1 MADQSTYNTL
11 NPVRRFYNYLMLER
25 KEIMYIY
32 FYAALSGLLYLSLP
46 LGIQAIVSF
55 LFGGLVSTSL
65 IILILLVVAGVALNG
80 YLQILQM
87 KVTERI
93 QRKLFTR
100 FALAFSER
108 FPRLKLE
115 AVDDYYLP
123 ELVNRFF
130 DTSSLQKGIS
140 KILLD
145 LPAASIQI
153 LFGLILLSL
162 YSPLFIAFGL
172 LLVFLLYL
180 IFRFTAPAGIS
191 SSILESDYKYQV
203 GHWLEEIAR
212 NVKTFKLSGN
222 TDIAINKTDELVSG
236 YLDARANHFKILVTQ
251 YWSFVAFKTIITAA
265 LLIAGAVLFVQQKIN
280 IGQFVAS
287 EIIILTILTS
297 VEKIITGLEGVYD
310 ILTSL
315 EKIGKVLDK
324 PVEKDITGAVIAAE
338 VPFHVAMKDVDFAY
352 PDSKTNVLEGLN
364 VAILPGE
371 KVAVCGTKD
380 SGKSSLIK
388 LFTGMYENYTGS
400 ILINE
405 MPISSYDLKSL
416 RDKIGVYFSRTEIF
430 EGTLFENLTL
440 LRAGITEEQ
449 ILPIAKAVGL
459 LEYIQAHKLGLHQM
473 LDTYG
478 RKLPESVK
486 AKILLCRALLKQPKL
501 LLIDDF
507 RHHLEINERLAI
519 AAYLTHK
526 SRPYS
531 LIIRTSDEALMEQ
544 CDKVLVMHEGKIA
557 AFGPFNKIRETAV
570 YKAYNSHKNKN

>member
-1 MADQSTYNTL
+1 MAEQSSNSTT
-11 NPVRRFYNYLMLER
+11 NPVRRFYSYLMLER
-25 KEIMYIY
+25 SEILYIY
-32 FYAALSGLLYLSLP
+32 FYAAVSGLLYLSLP

-145 LPAASIQI
+145 LPSASIQI

-236 YLDARANHFKILVTQ
+236 YLDARKHHFKILLTQ

-265 LLIAGAVLFVQQKIN
+265 LLIAGSILFVQQQIN

-287 EIIILTILTS
+287 EIIILTILNS
-297 VEKIITGLEGVYD
+297 VEKIITGLEGIYD

-324 PVEKDITGAVIAAE
+324 PVEEDVAGAVIAEAT
-338 VPFHVAMKDVDFAY
+338 PFHVSMQDVSFAY
-352 PDSKTNVLEGLN
+352 PDAKTNVLEGLTL
-364 VAILPGE
+364 AILPGE

-440 LRAGITEEQ
+440 LRSGITEGH
-449 ILPIAKAVGL
+449 IIPVAKAVGL
-459 LEYIQAHKLGLHQM
+459 LEYIQSHRLGLHQT
-473 LDTYG
+473 LDTHG

-507 RHHLEINERLAI
+507 RHHLEYNEQMEI
-519 AAYLTHK
+519 AQYLTDSNRK
-526 SRPYS
+526 YS
-531 LIIRTSDEALMEQ
+531 LIIRTSDEKLMQQ
-544 CDKVLVMHEGKIA
+544 CNKVILMHGGKIVA
-557 AFGPFNKIRETAV
+557 IGPYNKVKETSV
-570 YKAYNSHKNKN
+570 YKAYTSNKNSN

>member
-1 MADQSTYNTL
+1 MAEQSTNSAI

-25 KEIMYIY
+25 SEILYIY

-162 YSPLFIAFGL
+162 YSPMFIAFGL

-180 IFRFTAPAGIS
+180 IFRFTAPAGIAT
-191 SSILESDYKYQV
+191 SILESDYKYQV

-212 NVKTFKLSGN
+212 NIKTFKLSGN

-236 YLDARANHFKILVTQ
+236 YLDARTNHFKILLTQ
-251 YWSFVAFKTIITAA
+251 YWAFVAFKTIITAA
-265 LLIAGAVLFVQQKIN
+265 LLIAGAVLFVQQQIN

-338 VPFHVAMKDVDFAY
+338 VPFHVSMKDVSFAY
-352 PDSKTNVLEGLN
+352 PDAQTNVLEGLTFD
-364 VAILPGE
+364 ILPGE

-388 LFTGMYENYTGS
+388 LFTGMYENYSGS

-440 LRAGITEEQ
+440 LRTGITEEQ
-449 ILPIAKAVGL
+449 VIPVAKAIGL
-459 LEYIQAHKLGLHQM
+459 LEYIQSHKLGLHQM

-486 AKILLCRALLKQPKL
+486 AKMLLCRALLKQPKL

-507 RHHLEINERLAI
+507 RHHLENNERIDI
-519 AAYLTHK
+519 AAYLTDK

-531 LIIRTSDEALMEQ
+531 LIIRTSDEALMQQ
-544 CDKVLVMHEGKIA
+544 CDKVIVMHEGKIA
-557 AFGPFNKIRETAV
+557 AIGPYSKVKDTLV
-570 YKAYNSHKNKN
+570 YKAYNSNKNSK

>member
-1 MADQSTYNTL
+1 MAEQSTYSTI
-11 NPVRRFYNYLMLER
+11 NPVRRFYSYLMLE
-25 KEIMYIY
+25 KSEILYIY

-65 IILILLVVAGVALNG
+65 VVLILLVVLGVALNG

-162 YSPLFIAFGL
+162 YSSMFIAFGL

-180 IFRFTAPAGIS
+180 IFRFTAAAGIS

-203 GHWLEEIAR
+203 GYWLEEIAR

-236 YLDARANHFKILVTQ
+236 YLDARTNHFKILLTQ
-251 YWSFVAFKTIITAA
+251 YWAFVAFKTIITAA
-265 LLIAGAVLFVQQKIN
+265 LLIAGAVLFVQQQIN

-287 EIIILTILTS
+287 EIIILTILNS

-324 PVEKDITGAVIAAE
+324 PVEEDLAGSVIASE
-338 VPFHVAMKDVDFAY
+338 TPFHVAMNDVSFAY
-352 PDSKTNVLEGLN
+352 PDSKANVLSHLN
-364 VAILPGE
+364 LTVLPGE

-416 RDKIGVYFSRTEIF
+416 RDRIGVYFSRTEIF

-440 LRAGITEEQ
+440 LRTGVTEEQ
-449 ILPIAKAVGL
+449 VIPIAKAVGL
-459 LEYIQAHKLGLHQM
+459 LEYIQAHKLGLHQT

-507 RHHLEINERLAI
+507 RHHLEYNEQMEI
-519 AAYLTHK
+519 AQYLTD
-526 SRPYS
+526 SRRHYS
-531 LIIRTSDEALMEQ
+531 LIIRTSDAKLMQQ
-544 CDKVLVMHEGKIA
+544 CNKVVLMHEGKIA
-557 AFGPFNKIRETAV
+557 AIGPYDKVKETSV
-570 YKAYNSHKNKN
+570 YKAYTSNKNSN

>member
-1 MADQSTYNTL
+1 MASQSKYSTT
-11 NPVRRFYNYLMLER
+11 NPVKRFYSYLSLEK
-25 KEIMYIY
+25 KEILYIY
-32 FYAALSGLLYLSLP
+32 FYATLSGLLYLSLP

-65 IILILLVVAGVALNG
+65 IILILLVVVGVAVNG

-87 KVTERI
+87 NVTERI

-100 FALAFSER
+100 FALAFSDQ

-130 DTSSLQKGIS
+130 DTSTLQKGIS

-162 YSPLFIAFGL
+162 YSPMFIAFGL

-222 TDIAINKTDELVSG
+222 TDIAMNKTDELVSG
-236 YLDARANHFKILVTQ
+236 YLDARTNHFKILLTQ
-251 YWSFVAFKTIITAA
+251 FWAFVAFKTIITAA
-265 LLIAGAVLFVQQKIN
+265 LLIAGAVLFVQQQIN

-287 EIIILTILTS
+287 EIIILTILNS

-310 ILTSL
+310 VLTSF

-324 PVEKDITGAVIAAE
+324 PLENDEAGSIVDEET
-338 VPFHVAMKDVDFAY
+338 PFVVSMKNVSFAY
-352 PDSKTNVLEGLN
+352 PDSTTYVLEDLTLT
-364 VAILPGE
+364 ILPGE
-371 KVAVCGTKD
+371 KVAVCGTKN
-380 SGKSSLIK
+380 SGKSTLIK
-388 LFTGMYENYTGS
+388 LFTGMFENYKGR
-400 ILINE
+400 ILVNE

-440 LRAGITEEQ
+440 LRTGVTEEH
-449 ILPIAKAVGL
+449 IVRIAKDIGL
-459 LEYIQAHKLGLHQM
+459 LGYIQANKLGLHQTI
-473 LDTYG
+473 DTHG

-507 RHHLEINERLAI
+507 RYNLEYNEQTAI
-519 AAYLTHK
+519 AEYLTRK
-526 SRPYS
+526 DKKYS
-531 LIIRTSDEALMEQ
+531 LIIRTSDEKLMQ
-544 CDKVLVMHEGKIA
+544 LCDKVILMHKGKIA
-557 AFGPFNKIRETAV
+557 AIGSFANVKETTV
-570 YKAYNSHKNKN
+570 YKAYTNNKNGN

>member
-1 MADQSTYNTL
+1 MAEQSTNSAV

-25 KEIMYIY
+25 SEILYIY

-65 IILILLVVAGVALNG
+65 VILILLVVAGVALNG

-130 DTSSLQKGIS
+130 DTASLQKGIS

-145 LPAASIQI
+145 LPTASIQI

-162 YSPLFIAFGL
+162 YSPMFIAFGL

-180 IFRFTAPAGIS
+180 IFRFTAPAGIAT
-191 SSILESDYKYQV
+191 SILESDYKYQV

-212 NVKTFKLSGN
+212 NIKTFKLSGN
-222 TDIAINKTDELVSG
+222 TDIAINKTDELVCG
-236 YLDARANHFKILVTQ
+236 YLDARTNHFKILLTQ
-251 YWSFVAFKTIITAA
+251 YWAFVAFKTIITAA
-265 LLIAGAVLFVQQKIN
+265 LLIAGALLFVQQQIN

-287 EIIILTILTS
+287 EIIILTILNS

-324 PVEKDITGAVIAAE
+324 PVENDITGAVIEAE
-338 VPFHVAMKDVDFAY
+338 IPFHISMKDVSFAY
-352 PDSKTNVLEGLN
+352 PDAKTNVLEGLN
-364 VAILPGE
+364 LDIMPGE

-388 LFTGMYENYTGS
+388 LFTGMYENYSGS

-440 LRAGITEEQ
+440 LRTGITEEQ
-449 ILPIAKAVGL
+449 IIPVAKAVGL
-459 LEYIQAHKLGLHQM
+459 LAYIQSHKLGLHQM

-507 RHHLEINERLAI
+507 RHHLENNERIEI
-519 AAYLTHK
+519 AEYLTD
-526 SRPYS
+526 SRRPYS
-531 LIIRTSDEALMEQ
+531 LIIRTSDEALMQQ
-544 CDKVLVMHEGKIA
+544 CDKIIVMHEGKIA
-557 AFGPFNKIRETAV
+557 GIGPYSKVKELLV
-570 YKAYNSHKNKN
+570 YKAYNSKKNSK